1 MLTATDQKPQKI
13 IKKVIL
19 STTMSP
25 ECHRDADLC
34 LFIFAVLLPNLSNVS
49 SCSSGK
55 ILKQFF
61 QCSSFQLSAI

>member
-1 MLTATDQKPQKI
+1 VLTATDQKPQKI

-34 LFIFAVLLPNLSNVS
+34 LFIFAVLLPNLSNVN
-49 SCSSGK
+49 SSGK